1 MDKEI
6 EELVDKCI
14 KAYSKKTK
22 LFSYINR
29 EKLIERVQS
38 HKSKFS
44 PNKGSFN
51 TYFTTI
57 TQHSMIVLYKKEE
70 ERIKLA
76 ISRNKKINQ
85 ILND

>member
-14 KAYSKKTK
+14 KAYSKTK
-22 LFSYINR
+22 LSFVNRENLINR
-29 EKLIERVQS
+29 VLS
-38 HKSKFS
+38 YKSRFN

-51 TYFTTI
+51 TFFGTI
-57 TQHSMIVLYKKEE
+57 TKQSMLVLYKKEE
-70 ERIKLA
+70 ERIKLV

>member
-14 KAYSKKTK
+14 KAYSKTK
-22 LFSYINR
+22 FSFINR

-38 HKSKFS
+38 HKSKFN

-57 TQHSMIVLYKKEE
+57 TKHSMIVLYKKEE
-70 ERIKLA
+70 ERIELV

>member
-14 KAYSKKTK
+14 KAYSKTK
-22 LFSYINR
+22 FSFINR
-29 EKLIERVQS
+29 EKLIDRVLS
-38 HKSKFS
+38 YKSRFN

-51 TYFTTI
+51 SFFGTI
-57 TQHSMIVLYKKEE
+57 TKQNMIVMYRKDE
-70 ERIKLA
+70 ERIKLV